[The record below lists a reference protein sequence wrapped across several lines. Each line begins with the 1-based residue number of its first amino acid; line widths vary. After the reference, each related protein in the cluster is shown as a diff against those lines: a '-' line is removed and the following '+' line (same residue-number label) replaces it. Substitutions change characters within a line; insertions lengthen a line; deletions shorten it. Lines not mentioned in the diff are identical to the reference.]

1 MTEPDK
7 PDDTAF
13 TPMFLVFAGQFPD
26 DGAGNYGA
34 AQASMTVQAPALG
47 DVQTVRPD
55 SGARTLAWL
64 RGIGVRQVR
73 LACGLIMFA
82 YVFSHFFNH
91 ALGNISY
98 DVMQRWLWY
107 HIWWWRIP
115 AVNITLYSAAMIH
128 FSLGLW
134 ALYQRRHFRYSVAE
148 ITQLVLGLSIPL
160 WLASHF
166 GPVRVAGW
174 LYDWPPLPY
183 ANVLFAYWSTRP
195 HMIAVQLI
203 LMTVAWTHACI
214 GLYFWLRMKR
224 FFRWAAPILL
234 SIAVLL
240 PPLAMLGAHQG
251 AREVVQLAK
260 NPIWRA
266 DRIRQIR
273 RDKRQFLDTV
283 TLFYFPIGYAA
294 AILLVF
300 AARGARALNER
311 RRGMVTVSYPGRQ
324 VRVPKGLSVLE
335 ASLRNNVPHASV
347 CGGRARCST
356 CRVKVVSDRSAL
368 PKPSG
373 RESFVLARVGAGKDP
388 SIRLACQLRPQ
399 TDVAVIPVLPP
410 NIGADFVRNRQR
422 VHVGEEHFVV
432 SMFVDMR
439 GSTSLSEGRLPF
451 DIVFLINRFVE
462 TVSRAITDAGGEPNQ
477 FVGDGVLALFGLDT
491 DAATACRQALRAA
504 SLIESNVA
512 QLNHQFAT
520 EVSEPVQYGIGI
532 HAGEVI
538 VGDIGFRGRTVF
550 TALGDSVN
558 VAARL
563 QDMTK
568 RLGCRAVISEEVC
581 KLAGIPADA
590 LTRTEVEIRGHE
602 QPMSVRTLD
611 DPTVLAGLLDLRPTA
626 AVE

>member
-1 MTEPDK
+1 M
-7 PDDTAF
+7 
-13 TPMFLVFAGQFPD
+13 
-26 DGAGNYGA
+26 
-34 AQASMTVQAPALG
+34 AQA
-47 DVQTVRPD
+47 R
-55 SGARTLAWL
+55 LAWL

-82 YVFSHFFNH
+82 YIFSHFFNH

-98 DVMQRWLWY
+98 PLMQEWLWY

-115 AVNITLYSAAMIH
+115 VVNITLYSAAMIH

-134 ALYQRRHFRYSVAE
+134 ALYQRRHFRYTAAE

-166 GPVRVAGW
+166 GAQRVSGW
-174 LYDWPPLPY
+174 LYDWPPSSY
-183 ANVLFAYWSTRP
+183 AAPLFGYWVLRQ
-195 HMIAVQLI
+195 HMIAVQII

-214 GLYFWLRMKR
+214 GLYFWLRMKP

-251 AREVVQLAK
+251 AQEV
-260 NPIWRA
+260 IRRA
-266 DRIRQIR
+266 PRIRPGVR
-273 RDKRQFLDTV
+273 RTSSRSRPTSGRSSTTSRSF
-283 TLFYFPIGYAA
+283 ISRSAM
-294 AILLVF
+294 
-300 AARGARALNER
+300 R
-311 RRGMVTVSYPGRQ
+311 RRSCWCSRRAGRARSTSAGAAWSRCRIPGRQ

-410 NIGADFVRNRQR
+410 NVGADFVRNRQR

-491 DAATACRQALRAA
+491 DPATACRQALRAA
-504 SLIESNVA
+504 SLIEANIA
-512 QLNHQFAT
+512 HLNHQFAT

-538 VGDIGFRGRTVF
+538 IGDIGFRGRTVF
-550 TALGDSVN
+550 TALGNSVN

-568 RLGCRAVISEEVC
+568 RLDCRAVISEEVC
-581 KLAGIPADA
+581 KMAGIPADT
-590 LTRTEVEIRGHE
+590 LTRADVEIRGHE
-602 QPMSVRTLD
+602 KPMSVRTTD
-611 DPTVLAGLLDLRPTA
+611 DPTVLAGLLDPRHA
-626 AVE
+626 AAAE

>member
-1 MTEPDK
+1 
-7 PDDTAF
+7 
-13 TPMFLVFAGQFPD
+13 
-26 DGAGNYGA
+26 
-34 AQASMTVQAPALG
+34 MTVQAPALG
-47 DVQTVRPD
+47 DVQTVAI
-55 SGARTLAWL
+55 GAGALAWL

-82 YVFSHFFNH
+82 YIFSHFFNH

-98 DVMQRWLWY
+98 DVMQGWLWY

-115 AVNITLYSAAMIH
+115 VVNIALYSAAVIH

-160 WLASHF
+160 WLADHF
-166 GPVRVAGW
+166 GVVRVAGW
-174 LYDWPPLPY
+174 LYGNPPVPY
-183 ANVLFAYWSTRP
+183 ANPLLGYWVTRP
-195 HMIAVQLI
+195 HMVGVQMI

-214 GLYFWLRMKR
+214 GLYFWLRMKP

-234 SIAVLL
+234 SVAVLL

-251 AREVVQLAK
+251 AQDVIRHVKDPA
-260 NPIWRA
+260 WRA
-266 DRIRQIR
+266 QNVRPMPRDRRE
-273 RDKRQFLDTV
+273 FVDTI

-300 AARGARALNER
+300 AARGGRALNER

-324 VRVPKGLSVLE
+324 VRVPKGMSVLE
-335 ASLRNNVPHASV
+335 ASLRHNVPHASV

-399 TDVAVIPVLPP
+399 ADVAVIPVMPP
-410 NIGADFVRNRQR
+410 NVGADFVRARQR
-422 VHVGEEHFVV
+422 VHVGEEHFVA

-477 FVGDGVLALFGLDT
+477 FVGDGVLALFGLNT
-491 DAATACRQALRAA
+491 DPATACRQALRAA
-504 SLIESNVA
+504 SLIEANVA

-520 EVSEPVQYGIGI
+520 EVVEPVQYGIGI

-563 QDMTK
+563 QDLSK

-581 KLAGIPADA
+581 RLAGIPVGA
-590 LTRTEVEIRGHE
+590 LTLTEVEIRGHE
-602 QPMSVRTLD
+602 KPMSVRTLD
-611 DPTVLAGLLDLRPTA
+611 DPTVLAGLLEPQHA
-626 AVE
+626 AAAE